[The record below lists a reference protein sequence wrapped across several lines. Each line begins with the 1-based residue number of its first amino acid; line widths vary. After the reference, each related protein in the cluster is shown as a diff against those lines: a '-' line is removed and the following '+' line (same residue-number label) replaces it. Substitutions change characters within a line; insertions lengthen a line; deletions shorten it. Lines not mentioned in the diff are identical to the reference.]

1 MPAKKAS
8 IVPARTVP
16 AKWMSIPARWRKG
29 IVAVAVG
36 VCTAGIMTT
45 IGQPSRDDMQPS
57 MNTPV
62 ENEAN
67 EPAVTQPASRQ
78 AAPRREARATSS
90 APVVRTAAT
99 TGSEPAVTPAVA
111 RTVQSEAATITGCLE
126 ADGDSFRLKDVEGED
141 APKARSWKSGFL
153 RRSNARVDVVD
164 ASNRL
169 RLASH
174 VGHRVTVAGMLA
186 ERELEARSLR
196 MMANTCED

>member
-1 MPAKKAS
+1 MPAKKIS
-8 IVPARTVP
+8 MVP

-36 VCTAGIMTT
+36 VCTAGIMVS
-45 IGQPSRDDMQPS
+45 IGQPSPDDMPPS
-57 MNTPV
+57 MNIPAV

-67 EPAVTQPASRQ
+67 EPAVTQPAPRQ
-78 AAPRREARATSS
+78 AASRREARATSS